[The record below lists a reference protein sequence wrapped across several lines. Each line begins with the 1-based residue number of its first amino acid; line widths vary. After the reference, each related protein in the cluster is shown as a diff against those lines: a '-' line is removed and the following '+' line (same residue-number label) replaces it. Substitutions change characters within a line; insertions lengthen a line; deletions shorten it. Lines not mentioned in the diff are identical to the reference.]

1 MHRRRRTNGA
11 ISCSGDRVTIP
22 VRNIYYLLLYAW
34 GHFNSGGVR
43 DVGADQ
49 SPDLPNLLGKVLN
62 DGTHRLLRRGL
73 DRGYID
79 ITEETRSPR
88 GKLRLDVMTK
98 QQTMLRGFAVCD
110 LDELTPDVLHN
121 QVLKASLL
129 SLATCVDVEKN
140 LRHELM
146 TSARRMARVSPIRLS
161 ANLFHRVQLS
171 RNTSQYGFLMR
182 VCDLVFHAL
191 LPDEKGGDTKFQSI
205 LEDETRMSTI
215 FEDFLR
221 NFYRS
226 ELPGY
231 SAASE
236 IMPWLAEADE
246 DNDLTYL
253 PIMKTDITLR
263 SETRTIVA
271 DAKYYRDIL
280 AGGRYDPKVRSAHLY
295 QLSTYLAHVRHQS
308 PEKDLLGLLI
318 YPSGGQSLRLSYRLL
333 GTPLTVATVDLS
345 AEWEEIHHELIELI
359 EATTKST
366 IVTI

>member
-1 MHRRRRTNGA
+1 
-11 ISCSGDRVTIP
+11 VTIP

-34 GHFNSGGVR
+34 GHFKSGGVR

-73 DRGYID
+73 DRGYIEV
-79 ITEETRSPR
+79 TEETRSPR
-88 GKLRLDVMTK
+88 GKLRFDVMSK

-129 SLATCVDVEKN
+129 SLATCTDVKKD
-140 LRHELM
+140 LRNELM
-146 TSARRMARVSPIRLS
+146 ASARRMGGVSPIRLS
-161 ANLFHRVQLS
+161 ADIFHRVQLS
-171 RNTSQYGFLMR
+171 RNTLQYGFLMR
-182 VCDLVFHAL
+182 VCELVFHSL
-191 LPDEKGGDTKFQSI
+191 LPDEKGSGSKFQSI

-236 IMPWLAEADE
+236 IMPWFAEAE
-246 DNDLTYL
+246 NTADLAFL

-263 SETRTIVA
+263 SDARTIVA
-271 DAKYYRDIL
+271 DAKYYKEIL
-280 AGGRYDPKVRSAHLY
+280 AGGRYAPKVRSAHLY
-295 QLSTYLAHVRHQS
+295 QLSTYLAHVR
-308 PEKDLLGLLI
+308 EKEPRQDLSGLLI
-318 YPSGGQSLRLSYRLL
+318 YPSSGQSLRLTYRLL
-333 GTPLTVATVDLS
+333 GTPVIVATVDLS
-345 AEWEEIHHELIELI
+345 AEWPVIHAELIKLI
-359 EATTKST
+359 EPTTAPMAHDA
-366 IVTI
+366 VQERR

>member
-1 MHRRRRTNGA
+1 M
-11 ISCSGDRVTIP
+11 TIP

-34 GHFNSGGVR
+34 GHFKSGAVR

-73 DRGYID
+73 DRGYVEV
-79 ITEETRSPR
+79 TEETRSPR

-98 QQTMLRGFAVCD
+98 QQTLLRGLAVCD

-129 SLATCVDVEKN
+129 SLANCGDVEKG
-140 LRHELM
+140 LQHALL
-146 TSARRMARVSPIRLS
+146 TSARRMTGVSPIRLS
-161 ANLFHRVQLS
+161 ASLFRRVQLS

-182 VCDLVFHAL
+182 VCELVFHAL
-191 LPDEKGGDTKFQSI
+191 LPDEEGGGSKFQSI
-205 LEDETRMSTI
+205 LDDETRMSAL

-236 IMPWLAEADE
+236 IMPWLAEAE
-246 DNDLTYL
+246 NEADLAYL

-263 SETRTIVA
+263 SGNRTIVA
-271 DAKYYRDIL
+271 DAKYYKEVL

-295 QLSTYLAHVRHQS
+295 QLSTYLAHVRENE
-308 PEKDLLGLLI
+308 PGKAIAGLLV
-318 YPSGGQSLRLSYRLL
+318 YPSGGQSLRLHYRLL

-345 AEWEEIHHELIELI
+345 AEWPEIHAELIELI
-359 EATTKST
+359 EPAAGTEFSATEDQE
-366 IVTI
+366 